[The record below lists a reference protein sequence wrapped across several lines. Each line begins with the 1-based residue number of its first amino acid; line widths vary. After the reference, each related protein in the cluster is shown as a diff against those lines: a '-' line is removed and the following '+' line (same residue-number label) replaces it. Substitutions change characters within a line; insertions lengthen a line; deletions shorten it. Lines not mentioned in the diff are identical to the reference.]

1 MIVRILDEI
10 SEKMLVILEPVLP
23 PRVPIDAEQNYQPP
37 RPPPRSL
44 SLSNRFVS
52 ESLL

>member
-1 MIVRILDEI
+1 MKYLRRCWSLFD
-10 SEKMLVILEPVLP
+10 ILEPVLP
-23 PRVPIDAEQNYQPP
+23 PRVPIDAEPNYQPP